1 MSTKPV
7 SGGALPIAR
16 AEISTQEVDLEVA
29 AAKGQ
34 VADGID
40 VEVFSAS
47 AKLDGDQLTVQ
58 GAMSRVEVGGDGV
71 LTGSLE
77 TFSFKGNVSKTN
89 PDGSTGGNAG
99 IGANVIGVEGTA
111 KFLGA
116 SSVTGGLSV
125 GVGAELGVGV
135 RDFDKDSNPELC
147 ARVSVLFF
155 TLGACVENPF

>member
-1 MSTKPV
+1 MSTKPI
-7 SGGALPIAR
+7 SGGPQPLAR
-16 AEISTQEVDLEVA
+16 TEISTQEVDLEVA
-29 AAKGQ
+29 AARGQ
-34 VADGID
+34 LADGLD

-47 AKLDGDQLTVQ
+47 AKLNGDQLTVQ
-58 GAMSRVEVGGDGV
+58 GAMSRVEVGGGV
-71 LTGSLE
+71 LAGSLE

-89 PDGSTGGNAG
+89 PDGSVGGNASL
-99 IGANVIGVEGTA
+99 GASVVGVEGTA